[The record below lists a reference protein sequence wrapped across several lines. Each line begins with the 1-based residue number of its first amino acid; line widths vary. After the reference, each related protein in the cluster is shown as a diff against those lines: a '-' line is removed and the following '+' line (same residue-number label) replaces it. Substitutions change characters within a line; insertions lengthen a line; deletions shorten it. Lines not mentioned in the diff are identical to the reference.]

1 METNF
6 IYNHV
11 FRCERLNE
19 PMLSYNANKR
29 ISQDAQAE
37 SVLRAIYEKEN
48 IDLAICEVCIALLLN
63 QDNKI
68 TGYYK
73 VSQGGTASTIID
85 AKMIVKAA
93 LDTFSSGVILCHN
106 HPSGNPRPSQADIK
120 ETENLQ
126 KALGFFSM
134 HLLDHIIISEDN
146 AFYFS
151 SNTSRKPM
159 GE

>member
-106 HPSGNPRPSQADIK
+106 HPSGNPRPSGHK
-120 ETENLQ
+120 RN
-126 KALGFFSM
+126 
-134 HLLDHIIISEDN
+134 
-146 AFYFS
+146 
-151 SNTSRKPM
+151 
-159 GE
+159 

>member
-48 IDLAICEVCIALLLN
+48 IDLLLN

-134 HLLDHIIISEDN
+134 HLLDHIIITEDN

-159 GE
+159 GD

>member
-29 ISQDAQAE
+29 ISQNAQAE

-48 IDLAICEVCIALLLN
+48 IDLAICEVCIALLLS
-63 QDNKI
+63 QDSKI

-73 VSQGGTASTIID
+73 VSQGGTASTTID
-85 AKMIVKAA
+85 TKMIVKAA
-93 LDTFSSGVILCHN
+93 LDTFSSGVILYHN
-106 HPSGNPRPSQADIK
+106 HPSGNPRPSQADAK
-120 ETENLQ
+120 ETEKLQ

-134 HLLDHIIISEDN
+134 RLLDHIIITEDN

-159 GE
+159 GD